1 MERMLYC
8 HMCRKQTLHSVLKKR
23 TEFLEGVEKITYSKI
38 CPNHE
43 HIHDFEETVSISD
56 WKALLKYGKNW
67 KVGGNYE

>member
-23 TEFLEGVEKITYSKI
+23 IAYSEGQEKVIFSKI

-43 HIHDFEETVSISD
+43 HIHDFEEALSIED
-56 WKALLKYGKNW
+56 WKALLKAGKNW
-67 KVGGNYE
+67 KVKKR